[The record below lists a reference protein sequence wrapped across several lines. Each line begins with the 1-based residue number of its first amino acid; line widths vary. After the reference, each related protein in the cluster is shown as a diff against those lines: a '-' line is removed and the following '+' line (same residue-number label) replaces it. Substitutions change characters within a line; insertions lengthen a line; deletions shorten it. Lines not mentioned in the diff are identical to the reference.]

1 MIINLSIVFIF
12 QIDNLNNVTCLG
24 GKSTSELTVNEICPI
39 STAGVII
46 IISILLAVLGLIVG
60 LLIALYY
67 RYNQEIKVWLYA
79 HQMFLWLVTE
89 DELDRDK
96 LYDAFI
102 SYSHR
107 DEDFAI
113 KHLVPGL
120 ENGTPKFK
128 LHLHYRDW
136 IIGDYIPSQ
145 IAVS

>member
-1 MIINLSIVFIF
+1 MTSRDLELMQTTAQWLCAVSAMATVQQKAQCILWFAEHK
-12 QIDNLNNVTCLG
+12 IDNLNNVTCLG

-107 DEDFAI
+107 DEEI
-113 KHLVPGL
+113 L
-120 ENGTPKFK
+120 
-128 LHLHYRDW
+128 R
-136 IIGDYIPSQ
+136 
-145 IAVS
+145 